1 MFKARIAIPI
11 IGVIALSLVLPGV
24 ASANTASVKCDS
36 TGVVF
41 TYNANFGRSKVS
53 TEIVNGVSYRYTVPV
68 YQVSTHTWP
77 GVTGT
82 IVASA
87 SWSGGSIPKTTLHC
101 PTPTLTPP
109 PPPPAVT
116 PPPPPPP
123 PPAVTPPV
131 TPPAPPAPP
140 AAPVAPPVVPV
151 VPVAPLVPATPAP
164 TPKIS
169 LRKRAL
175 AKTVP
180 AGSTV
185 RYQLVVK
192 STGGTAHGVVVCDKL
207 PDHMTYAS
215 LGNATL
221 QDGKACW
228 TIGDLTGSLTLSLRA
243 RVDADAPAG
252 SLTNNATATS
262 DDAGK
267 AKASATVNVPAKHG
281 VKGKLKRTAGVTG

>member
-24 ASANTASVKCDS
+24 ASANTGSVKCDS

-41 TYNANFGRSKVS
+41 SYNANFGRSKVS
-53 TEIVNGVSYRYTVPV
+53 TEIVNGVSYQYTVPV

-87 SWSGGSIPKTTLHC
+87 SWSGGGIPKTTLHC
-101 PTPTLTPP
+101 PTPTQ
-109 PPPPAVT
+109 

-123 PPAVTPPV
+123 PPPVAPP
-131 TPPAPPAPP
+131 TPPAQ
-140 AAPVAPPVVPV
+140 PVAPPVVPPAAPV
-151 VPVAPLVPATPAP
+151 VPLTPETPAAP
-164 TPKIS
+164 PKIS
-169 LRKRAL
+169 LQKQAL
-175 AKTVP
+175 AKVVP
-180 AGSTV
+180 AGSIV

-192 STGGTAHGVVVCDKL
+192 VTGGTARGVVVCDKL

-215 LGNATL
+215 LGTATL
-221 QDGKACW
+221 RNGKACW
-228 TIGDLTGSLTLSLRA
+228 TVGDLSGSLTLSLRA
-243 RVDADAPAG
+243 KVDADAPAG
-252 SLTNNATATS
+252 SLTNTATATS
-262 DDAGK
+262 DNAGR

-281 VKGKLKRTAGVTG
+281 VKGKLKRAAGVTG

>member
-53 TEIVNGVSYRYTVPV
+53 TETVNGVTYQYTVPV

-82 IVASA
+82 AVVSA
-87 SWSGGSIPKTTLHC
+87 TWSGGSIPTTTLHC
-101 PTPTLTPP
+101 PTPPP
-109 PPPPAVT
+109 PVT
-116 PPPPPPP
+116 PPPPPVAPP
-123 PPAVTPPV
+123 PPPVAPPPPPVAPPPPPV
-131 TPPAPPAPP
+131 TPPAPP
-140 AAPVAPPVVPV
+140 VVPPVVPV
-151 VPVAPLVPATPAP
+151 VPVAPLTPATPAAS
-164 TPKIS
+164 PKIS

-175 AKTVP
+175 AKTVA
-180 AGSTV
+180 AGATV

-192 STGGTAHGVVVCDKL
+192 VTGGLAHDVVVCDKL
-207 PDHMTYAS
+207 PDHMTYVT
-215 LGNATL
+215 LGTATL

-228 TIGDLTGSLTLSLRA
+228 TIGDLSGSLTLSLRA
-243 RVDADAPAG
+243 KVDADAPAG

-262 DDAGK
+262 SNAGRDKADATIK
-267 AKASATVNVPAKHG
+267 VPAKHG
-281 VKGKLKRTAGVTG
+281 VKGKLKRAAGVTG